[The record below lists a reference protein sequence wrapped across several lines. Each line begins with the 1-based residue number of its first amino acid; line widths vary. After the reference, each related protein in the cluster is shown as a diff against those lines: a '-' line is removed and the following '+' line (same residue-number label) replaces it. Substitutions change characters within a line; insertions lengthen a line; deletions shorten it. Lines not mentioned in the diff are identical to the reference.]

1 MSTFSPNVEPPVLQD
16 DFDTQPGWPKPVG
29 IISIV
34 WGALG
39 LTCGLCGLVG
49 LSMMPAM
56 MKGAED
62 QMGVMPDIM
71 KPSPLQM
78 VAMVAGFVPTIVL
91 IVAGVLTVRRN
102 FTGRLVHLIYVG
114 LAIFIGGIGIAMQIQ
129 QQMALSAW
137 AAENPDNMWAK
148 QQQQGG
154 AFAYIG
160 IAFGV
165 LLSFAWPLFCA
176 IWFGFVKRRP
186 EDFGQVRTNY
196 I

>member
-34 WGALG
+34 WGSLG
-39 LTCGLCGLVG
+39 LLCGGCGLVG
-49 LSMMPAM
+49 LSMMSTIT
-56 MKGAED
+56 KGAED
-62 QMGVMPDIM
+62 QMGAMPDIM
-71 KPSPLQM
+71 KPTGLQM
-78 VAMVAGFVPTIVL
+78 LAMGAGFIPTILL
-91 IVAGVLTVRRN
+91 IVAGIMTVKRN
-102 FTGRLVHLIYVG
+102 YTGRILHLAYVG
-114 LAIFIGGIGIAMQIQ
+114 LAIVIGGIGIAMQIQ

-176 IWFGFVKRRP
+176 IWFGFVKRKP
-186 EDFGQVRTNY
+186 EDFGHVRTDY